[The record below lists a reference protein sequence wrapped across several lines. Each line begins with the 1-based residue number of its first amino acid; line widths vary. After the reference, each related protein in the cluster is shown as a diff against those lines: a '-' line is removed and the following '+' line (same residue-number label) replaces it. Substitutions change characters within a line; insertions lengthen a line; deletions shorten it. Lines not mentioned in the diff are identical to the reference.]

1 MAYEIGTEVQH
12 SAETVTV
19 VAVEMKRGKNLYTVR
34 RADGSNRKVPEAL
47 LSTVEFAPA
56 TGRIDLSP
64 LPSSAA
70 AFRAKINRR

>member
-1 MAYEIGTEVQH
+1 MAIKIRTPEEIAARVAKAEARKAA
-12 SAETVTV
+12 SAQRHIDYMREHPS
-19 VAVEMKRGKNLYTVR
+19 A
-34 RADGSNRKVPEAL
+34 PI
-47 LSTVEFAPA
+47 EFAPA